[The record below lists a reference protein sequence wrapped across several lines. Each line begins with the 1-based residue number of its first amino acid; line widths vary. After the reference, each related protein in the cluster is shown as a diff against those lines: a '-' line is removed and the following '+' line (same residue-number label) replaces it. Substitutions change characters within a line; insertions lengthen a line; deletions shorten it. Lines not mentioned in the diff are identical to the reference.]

1 MLEQYLK
8 NQEEKLKNNK
18 KPISTKMYW
27 WLSKRRPFFIG
38 DEYEVRLLEVDR
50 SSGAVKIEVINS
62 RTGEKTETTA

>member
-8 NQEEKLKNNK
+8 GQEEKLKNNK